1 MIRFS
6 LLPSHPKHLH
16 VHLLGIGIVE
26 LALAQ
31 LAVEADDLAE
41 FVLHLLNVFHT
52 DRCHFRLL
60 QLKRG
65 GKERNSHRKIQRTE
79 GTSRSRYSTQKHSN
93 PVKPR
98 YSVFKGTDL
107 NHALY

>member
-65 GKERNSHRKIQRTE
+65 GKERNSHREIQRGNIINVPNIKELFFHSTRPY
-79 GTSRSRYSTQKHSN
+79 TRLLLSRAVGQ
-93 PVKPR
+93 
-98 YSVFKGTDL
+98 GQ
-107 NHALY
+107 